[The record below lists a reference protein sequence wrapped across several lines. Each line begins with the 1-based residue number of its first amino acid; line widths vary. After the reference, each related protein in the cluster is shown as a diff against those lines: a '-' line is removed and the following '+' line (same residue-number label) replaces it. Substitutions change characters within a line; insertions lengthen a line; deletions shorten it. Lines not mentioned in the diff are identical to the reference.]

1 MNIFSK
7 LIKNF
12 GTANSIVLIICIVL
26 LLLEFVGDR
35 HGETKYEEFLFFP
48 AFFGF
53 ISCIVIFRIGV
64 ALRSI
69 FMRDEDYYDK

>member
-12 GTANSIVLIICIVL
+12 GTPNTIALLICIVL
-26 LLLEFVGDR
+26 LLLESAGDR

>member
-12 GTANSIVLIICIVL
+12 GTANSIVLLICIVL
-26 LLLEFVGDR
+26 LLLEFAGDR
-35 HGETKYEEFLFFP
+35 HGETIYEEFLFFP

>member
-7 LIKNF
+7 FIKNF
-12 GTANSIVLIICIVL
+12 GTANSIVLLICIVL
-26 LLLEFVGDR
+26 LLLEFAGDR
-35 HGETKYEEFLFFP
+35 HGETKYEEYLFFP

-53 ISCIVIFRIGV
+53 ISCIVIFRICV

>member
-7 LIKNF
+7 LIINF
-12 GTANSIVLIICIVL
+12 GTANSIALLICIVL

>member
-12 GTANSIVLIICIVL
+12 GTENSIVLLICIVL

>member
-1 MNIFSK
+1 MNILSK
-7 LIKNF
+7 LSKNF
-12 GTANSIVLIICIVL
+12 GTANSISLLICIVL

>member
-12 GTANSIVLIICIVL
+12 GTANSIALLICIVL

-35 HGETKYEEFLFFP
+35 HGETELEELLFFP
-48 AFFGF
+48 AIFGF
-53 ISCIVIFRIGV
+53 VSCIIIFKVGV

>member
-1 MNIFSK
+1 MNIFNK
-7 LIKNF
+7 LVKNF
-12 GTANSIVLIICIVL
+12 GKANSIALLICIIL

-35 HGETKYEEFLFFP
+35 HGETEYEDFLFFP

-53 ISCIVIFRIGV
+53 ISCIIIFRIGV
-64 ALRSI
+64 ALRAV